1 MDILFNNN
9 RPFIEGVS
17 VDEITKSFS
26 TPLYIYSQKKIEK
39 AYNNL
44 KENLGVEIFYA
55 VKANSNLAILKLLNN
70 CGAGSDT
77 VSAGEIQRSIKAGF
91 NPNKI
96 IYEGVGKS
104 KEDIEYAIINNIRLI
119 NAESLNEL
127 ILINKIAKNL
137 NKTVS
142 VGIRLNPDIDS
153 LTLSKISTGKK
164 TDKFGIPINELNN
177 IISAMESLNNIKLK
191 GLSCHVGS
199 QISEMIIFEKV
210 FNTMKEAASLS
221 ISKGINIEYV
231 DLGGGFAVNYNK
243 NINDLNVKEIG
254 RLTSSIFKDIPYKI
268 SFEPGRYLVAKAGII
283 ITKILNIKKNGGINF
298 IITDAGMHTLI
309 RPAMYNSVHQIEAL
323 DQSSNKKVNYT
334 IAGPICE
341 SSDILAKDIVLSEQK
356 ENNFLFIHDTGA
368 YGAAMASNYNSRG
381 LPNELLINEDKYS
394 IIHAEEKTS
403 DIIARDLI
411 PDWL

>member
-1 MDILFNNN
+1 MTQSLKDTILEEAISWIEADQQVALATVIKTWGSS
-9 RPFIEGVS
+9 PF
-17 VDEITKSFS
+17 
-26 TPLYIYSQKKIEK
+26 Q
-39 AYNNL
+39 
-44 KENLGVEIFYA
+44 
-55 VKANSNLAILKLLNN
+55 
-70 CGAGSDT
+70 
-77 VSAGEIQRSIKAGF
+77 
-91 NPNKI
+91 
-96 IYEGVGKS
+96 
-104 KEDIEYAIINNIRLI
+104 
-119 NAESLNEL
+119 
-127 ILINKIAKNL
+127 
-137 NKTVS
+137 
-142 VGIRLNPDIDS
+142 
-153 LTLSKISTGKK
+153 
-164 TDKFGIPINELNN
+164 
-177 IISAMESLNNIKLK
+177 
-191 GLSCHVGS
+191 VGS

-221 ISKGINIEYV
+221 ISKGIKIEYV

-309 RPAMYNSVHQIEAL
+309 RPAMYNSVHQIDAL
-323 DQSSNKKVNYT
+323 DQSSNKKINYT